1 MGLLDR
7 LFGGKDG
14 VGGIVGGVGKIID
27 NLHTSAEEKA
37 AAKLELQ
44 RLLLEEQAQ
53 ADKVLRAELD
63 AQREITVAELRQ
75 DDEYTKRA
83 RPTIVYTGL
92 VIMAV
97 NYAVAPWLARLAG
110 TDLPPV
116 EFPEAFWI
124 AWGGVV
130 GVYAI
135 GRTAEKRGTA
145 NRLTRLIT
153 GG

>member
-1 MGLLDR
+1 MGLLDS
-7 LFGGKDG
+7 LFGGGK
-14 VGGIVGGVGKIID
+14 GGIIGGVGKIID
-27 NLHTSAEEKA
+27 DLHSSDQEKA
-37 AAKLELQ
+37 EAKLAVQ
-44 RLLLEEQAQ
+44 RLMLERQEQ
-53 ADKVLRAELD
+53 ADKMLRAELD

-135 GRTAEKRGTA
+135 GRTAEKRGAA

>member
-7 LFGGKDG
+7 LFGGKD
-14 VGGIVGGVGKIID
+14 GGIVGGVGKIID

-75 DDEYTKRA
+75 DDTYTKRA
-83 RPTIVYTGL
+83 RPTIVYVGL
-92 VIMAV
+92 AVLVV
-97 NYAVAPWLARLAG
+97 NYLVAPWVARLWG
-110 TDLPPV
+110 TELPPI
-116 EFPEAFWI
+116 ELPAAYWA
-124 AWGGVV
+124 AWGGIT

-135 GRTAEKRGTA
+135 GRTAEKRGAA
-145 NRLTRLIT
+145 NRLTRAIT

>member
-1 MGLLDR
+1 MPGFLEK
-7 LFGGKDG
+7 LFGGG
-14 VGGIVGGVGKIID
+14 LFSTVGKVID
-27 NLHTSAEEKA
+27 DLHTSDEEKA
-37 AAKLELQ
+37 QAKLELQ
-44 RLLLEEQAQ
+44 RVLLERQEQ
-53 ADKVLRAELD
+53 ADKMLRAELD